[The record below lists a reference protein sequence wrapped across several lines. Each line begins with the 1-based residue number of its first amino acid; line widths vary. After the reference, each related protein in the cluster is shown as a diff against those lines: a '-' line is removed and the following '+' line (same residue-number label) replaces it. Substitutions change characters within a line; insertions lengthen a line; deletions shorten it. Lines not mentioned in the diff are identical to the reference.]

1 MTTDETEDTD
11 GIKPVTEESTRAYKR
26 WSPNEERQLVRL
38 KLEDNVSFE
47 EIGQVLGR
55 STRAVKLRFALI
67 VDSIDDWSETEDE
80 VHSTGISNHDKTL
93 REISDLILEG
103 ATPRDIALEYPEIFL
118 IYGDSIILFYET
130 INKRRWRGKD

>member
-1 MTTDETEDTD
+1 MTIDETETTD

-118 IYGDSIILFYET
+118 IYADSIILLYET
-130 INKRRWRGKD
+130 IHKRRWRGYD